1 MLHQAEEY
9 VGAVPLIIF
18 LSDTDCTVQ
27 EKPAPLTY
35 VLPRSSVLMAVRSE
49 VQNFFS
55 SYTVV
60 KADAL
65 PLVWLTWRGEPVPWH
80 YPIGAIKDSINALL
94 IAERGNTASRAYHTE
109 SSPLSPA
116 ELYPTV
122 FGSPLMLEVRITC
135 VTAER
140 PLAVPFAGQEETL
153 SRRSTDQA
161 MGEFLKQVIKG
172 TFSAM
177 YGSIKALMDVR
188 SEVINDLLNFATC
201 ISVGDP
207 FVQALRAYNERIVGL
222 RRLAGKP
229 KNVAVMINNPFG
241 KNSMHFAL
249 FRVPLGVSGVGDDK
263 FTHDKFEKTRSCV
276 ESNNSNCSNDHEPS
290 NPSDKLS
297 GDVKPKEHPL
307 ETPFG
312 MVVWRALL
320 EPYLKWRNLNGE
332 DGANSTCAE
341 PFFRAIS
348 PFYNGLDT
356 SASVNAALSSPAADA
371 LANDFIAAGDA
382 NTELIGIRVTIP
394 ATPPQER
401 RLCLIVQ
408 GLRPPLCTPVGY
420 LLDRFASADGRLYVT
435 LAAL

>member
-1 MLHQAEEY
+1 
-9 VGAVPLIIF
+9 
-18 LSDTDCTVQ
+18 
-27 EKPAPLTY
+27 
-35 VLPRSSVLMAVRSE
+35 MAVRSE

-122 FGSPLMLEVRITC
+122 FGSHLCWRWRITC
-135 VTAER
+135 VTAEGRWRCPLLDRRRLFLVAHR
-140 PLAVPFAGQEETL
+140 PGNGRILEAGDKRNL
-153 SRRSTDQA
+153 
-161 MGEFLKQVIKG
+161 
-172 TFSAM
+172 SAM

-249 FRVPLGVSGVGDDK
+249 FRVPLGVYGVGDDK